1 MSLLRIIKNQTL
13 PLAMLLGTAAY
24 FLLADVACLAPLKP
38 VAWRFVGVAT
48 PLLIF
53 LMLFFTFCRVS
64 PRQVLPVRWHA
75 LLLGLQSAAG
85 VAVALWLVLA
95 RPAGGTAALGQGV
108 LACVVCP
115 TAMAAAVITGKL
127 GGNAGSLT
135 AYTLESNLLSA
146 VLITLLFPL
155 VNAGHG
161 VPSATVFA
169 ALLTKVVALLLV
181 PFVAAQAVRR
191 YLPRLHAVCLALKDA
206 AFYLWACSLT
216 MVMAQ
221 ALRIVFINLGRPLL
235 VGLLAAAATGVCCA
249 QFAVGRAV
257 GARYG
262 ERISGGQALGQKNT
276 VFGIWITLL
285 CLESTAAVALGA
297 YVVAQNVINSW
308 QLWRKRKNDTARGVA
323 AEMKGEEQKL
333 VGEK

>member
-1 MSLLRIIKNQTL
+1 
-13 PLAMLLGTAAY
+13 MLLGTAAY
-24 FLLADVACLAPLKP
+24 FLLADVACLSPLKP
-38 VAWRFVGVAT
+38 VAWDVVHVAT
-48 PLLIF
+48 PVLIF

-64 PRQVLPVRWHA
+64 PREVLPVRWHA
-75 LLLGLQSAAG
+75 VLLGLQSVAS
-85 VAVALWLVLA
+85 VAVALWLMQA
-95 RPAGGTAALGQGV
+95 RPAAPAAAVGQGV

-146 VLITLLFPL
+146 LLITVLFPL

-161 VPSATVFA
+161 APAASVFA
-169 ALLTKVVALLLV
+169 VLLVKVVALLLV
-181 PFVAAQAVRR
+181 PFAAAQAVRR
-191 YLPRLHAVCLALKDA
+191 YLPRLHAACLRLKDA

-221 ALRIVFINLGRPLL
+221 ALRIVFINLGHPLL
-235 VGLLAAAATGVCCA
+235 VALLVAVATAVCCA
-249 QFAVGRAV
+249 QFAAGRAI

-276 VFGIWITLL
+276 VFGIWVTLAY
-285 CLESTAAVALGA
+285 LESTAAVALGA
-297 YVVAQNVINSW
+297 YVVAQNLINSW
-308 QLWRKRKNDTARGVA
+308 QLWRKRRNDA
-323 AEMKGEEQKL
+323 A
-333 VGEK
+333 